1 MESNPEDSEVYSIRL
16 KKARLVARDMGG
28 QKALA
33 IALNRDPS
41 QISSI
46 IGKTPRDRI
55 GDRMARRIEAV
66 SGKNL
71 GWLDQ
76 AGDPGARNNYTDID
90 FLELVLQIM
99 EEKVGD
105 IGLPP
110 RKLAYIIYNASL
122 LRDQLQE
129 SDLDGLKVHVK
140 ELLSL
145 ALEK

>member
-1 MESNPEDSEVYSIRL
+1 MLEVLLGCHDELPR
-16 KKARLVARDMGG
+16 
-28 QKALA
+28 KALGVV
-33 IALNRDPS
+33 RDFVDFVDTSLDRNPS

-66 SGKNL
+66 SGKDI

-76 AGDPGARNNYTDID
+76 ARDPGARNKYTDID
-90 FLELVLQIM
+90 FLERVIQIM
-99 EEKVGD
+99 AENVGD
-105 IGLPP
+105 MGLPP

-122 LRDQLQE
+122 LRDQFQD
-129 SDLDGLKVHVK
+129 SDLDELQIHIK

-145 ALEK
+145 ALEN

>member
-1 MESNPEDSEVYSIRL
+1 MESHPDNSEVYSIRL
-16 KKARLVARDMGG
+16 RKARQIAQEMGG

-33 IALNRDPS
+33 IALDRNPS

-66 SGKNL
+66 SGKDI

-76 AGDPGARNNYTDID
+76 AGDPGARNKYTDID
-90 FLELVLQIM
+90 FLERVIQIM
-99 EEKVGD
+99 AETVGD
-105 IGLPP
+105 MGLPP

-122 LRDQLQE
+122 LRDQFQD
-129 SDLDGLKVHVK
+129 SDLDELQVHIK

-145 ALEK
+145 ALEN

>member
-1 MESNPEDSEVYSIRL
+1 MESHPEEGEVFSIRL
-16 KKARLVARDMGG
+16 RNARLIAREMGG

-33 IALNRDPS
+33 IALKRDPS

-66 SGKNL
+66 SGKRI

-76 AGDPGARNNYTDID
+76 AGDPGARINYNDID
-90 FLELVLQIM
+90 FLELVFQIM
-99 EEKVGD
+99 AEKDGD
-105 IGLPP
+105 MGIPP

>member
-1 MESNPEDSEVYSIRL
+1 MEYNPELTDVYSIRL
-16 KKARLVARDMGG
+16 RKARRIARDMGG

-33 IALNRDPS
+33 SALDRDPS

-46 IGKTPRDRI
+46 IGKNPRDRI
-55 GDRMARRIEAV
+55 GERMARRIEAV
-66 SGKNL
+66 AGQSP

-76 AGDPGARNNYTDID
+76 AENPGTRSNYSDID
-90 FLELVLQIM
+90 FLELVFQIM
-99 EEKVGD
+99 EEKAGD

-122 LRDQLQE
+122 LRDQIPE
-129 SDLDGLKVHVK
+129 SDLDGLKTHVK

>member
-1 MESNPEDSEVYSIRL
+1 MESHPDNSEVYSIRL
-16 KKARLVARDMGG
+16 RKARQIAQEMGG

-33 IALNRDPS
+33 IALDRNPS

-66 SGKNL
+66 SGKDI

-76 AGDPGARNNYTDID
+76 AGDPGARNKYTDID
-90 FLELVLQIM
+90 FLERVIQIM
-99 EEKVGD
+99 AENVGD
-105 IGLPP
+105 MGLPP

-122 LRDQLQE
+122 LRDQFQD
-129 SDLDGLKVHVK
+129 SDLDELQIHIK

-145 ALEK
+145 ALEN

>member
-1 MESNPEDSEVYSIRL
+1 MESHPEDSDVYSIRL
-16 KKARLVARDMGG
+16 RKARLIAQEMGG

-33 IALNRDPS
+33 IAMNRDPS

-66 SGKNL
+66 SGKSL

-76 AGDPGARNNYTDID
+76 VGDPGARTRYTDID
-90 FLELVLQIM
+90 FLELVIQVM
-99 EEKVGD
+99 AEKVGD
-105 IGLPP
+105 MGLPP
-110 RKLAYIIYNASL
+110 RKMAYIIYNASL

-129 SDLDGLKVHVK
+129 SDLDELKAHVK

>member
-1 MESNPEDSEVYSIRL
+1 MESNPDYSEVYSIRL
-16 KKARLVARDMGG
+16 RKARLIAREMGG

-33 IALNRDPS
+33 AALDRDPS

-66 SGKNL
+66 SGKSL

-90 FLELVLQIM
+90 FLELVLQGM
-99 EEKVGD
+99 EEEVGD
-105 IGLPP
+105 MGLPP

-122 LRDQLQE
+122 LRGQFQD
-129 SDLDGLKVHVK
+129 SDLDELQIHIK
-140 ELLSL
+140 ELLAL

>member
-1 MESNPEDSEVYSIRL
+1 MESHPEDGEVYRIRL
-16 KKARLVARDMGG
+16 TKARLIAQELGG

-55 GDRMARRIEAV
+55 GDRMARRIESV
-66 SGKNL
+66 SGKSL

-76 AGDPGARNNYTDID
+76 IGDPGARNKYTDID
-90 FLELVLQIM
+90 FLELIIQVM
-99 EEKVGD
+99 AEKVGD
-105 IGLPP
+105 MGLPP
-110 RKLAYIIYNASL
+110 RKMAYIIYNASL
-122 LRDQLQE
+122 LRDQLQGTN
-129 SDLDGLKVHVK
+129 LDELKVHVK